1 MTKIDLTVHFSKTF
15 KALVRLQ
22 KIIVLE
28 EDTLCKW
35 RIKRKELKEVTEVS
49 KIIVEYQLLY
59 NEIGINQF
67 KVNYGT
73 PTL

>member
-1 MTKIDLTVHFSKTF
+1 M
-15 KALVRLQ
+15 Q

-28 EDTLCKW
+28 QDTLCIW
-35 RIKRKELKEVTEVS
+35 RIKPKELKEVTEVS
-49 KIIVEYQLLY
+49 KSIVEYQLLY
-59 NEIGINQF
+59 NAIGINQF

>member
-22 KIIVLE
+22 KMIVLE
-28 EDTLCKW
+28 QDILCKW
-35 RIKRKELKEVTEVS
+35 RIKPKELKEVTEVS
-49 KIIVEYQLLY
+49 KSIVEYQLLY
-59 NEIGINQF
+59 NAIGINQF